1 MLNEMFFG
9 EGSIYEKVCQE
20 ESSDTKLT
28 GEISE
33 LSGQI
38 RAELDTHTK
47 QLWEVLREKEAE
59 ADRRRLFRAF
69 CEGARM
75 SLGMV
80 MELTGGGEKV
90 GAVKNSA

>member
-1 MLNEMFFG
+1 MLNEVFFG
-9 EGSIYEKVCQE
+9 EGSIYEKVCRVDG
-20 ESSDTKLT
+20 SDTKLT

-33 LSGQI
+33 LSGRI

-47 QLWEVLREKEAE
+47 QLWEVLLEKEAE

-90 GAVKNSA
+90 GALQNSA